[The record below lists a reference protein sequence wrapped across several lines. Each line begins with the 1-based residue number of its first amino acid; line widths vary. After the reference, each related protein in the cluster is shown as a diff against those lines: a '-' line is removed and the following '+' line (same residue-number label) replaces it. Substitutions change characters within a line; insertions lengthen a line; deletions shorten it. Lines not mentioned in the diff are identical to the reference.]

1 MDIEPVNSGSF
12 SADKSDILKYLAE
25 KYKLEFSGSKS
36 EVIEYLNK
44 NYPLISNPDVH
55 QAGDRYTIEK
65 IGTYEEQIEKYH
77 TTNPF
82 KDGSCI
88 VYFMETVS
96 IKHNEDH
103 KIQDIVVSV
112 EPKSIKVKI
121 NN

>member
-12 SADKSDILKYLAE
+12 FAEKSDILKYLAE
-25 KYKLEFSGSKS
+25 KYKLEFTGSKS

-44 NYPLISNPDVH
+44 NYPLTSNSDIHRV
-55 QAGDRYTIEK
+55 GDRYTIEK

-82 KDGSCI
+82 KDGTCI

-96 IKHNEDH
+96 IENNN
-103 KIQDIVVSV
+103 KIVSI